1 MLSNPVEAVLL
12 DMDGTLFDTE
22 RVYIEAMRETARTM
36 GREMSLEFG
45 HSMVGMPAFEC
56 NIMIRELYGEEFSI
70 TEFRARYAPLLRQRL
85 ADGMPVKPGAVE
97 LLDFLKERALPTAL
111 VTSAQ
116 RTVTESHL
124 RKAGLDRHFTAIA
137 TRDDVK
143 LPKPAPDI
151 YLEAARRLG
160 VAPERCVA
168 IEDSSIGLTAA
179 HAAGTMAFMV
189 PDMLQP
195 APDVRAK
202 CVDVLPDLHAAL
214 TILKSVIPSAARDP
228 SRRPG

>member
-1 MLSNPVEAVLL
+1 MLTKPVEAVLI

-36 GREMSLEFG
+36 DREMTLEFG

-56 NIMIRELYGEEFSI
+56 NVMIRELYGEEFSI
-70 TEFRARYAPLLRQRL
+70 TEFRARYAPILRQLL
-85 ADGMPVKPGAVE
+85 AEGMPVKPGAME
-97 LLDFLKERALPTAL
+97 LLDFLKERGLATAL

-116 RTVTESHL
+116 RTVAESHL
-124 RKAGLDRHFTAIA
+124 EKAGLAGHFTGITA
-137 TRDDVK
+137 RDDVR

-151 YLEAARRLG
+151 YLEAARRLR
-160 VAPERCVA
+160 VVPERCVA
-168 IEDSSIGLTAA
+168 LEDSSIGVTAA

-195 APDVRAK
+195 APEIRAK

-214 TILKSVIPSAARDP
+214 RILRISLPTA
-228 SRRPG
+228 